1 MLHLAGGDMDA
12 ACCCG
17 DWRHVAAVDTL
28 TVCSPDLARQ
38 CENVYTALARQLVG
52 FSFVITAAF
61 TWPV

>member
-1 MLHLAGGDMDA
+1 MDA